1 MILTLI
7 IPSISSFKIFYQMKG
22 WVVSIFEELFL
33 KLSDGLIRLTDTEI
47 NHLVGQ
53 IPLKFSFSHAMVK
66 LKVR

>member
-1 MILTLI
+1 
-7 IPSISSFKIFYQMKG
+7 MKG